1 MVIVLIRRFVR
12 IGREKEFL
20 DTYLAQ
26 RPTQNPAFK
35 GETLTRVGDEAALPA
50 GLRGLSLGEPGCV
63 TYLNVA
69 RWASWQAF
77 ADAFDA
83 GVAFD
88 PEIETAPRQRTVLDV
103 VLDTPPA

>member
-1 MVIVLIRRFVR
+1 MVVILIRRFVR
-12 IGREKEFL
+12 IDKEEEFHHK
-20 DTYLAQ
+20 YLAQ
-26 RPTQNPAFK
+26 QPTQNPAFM
-35 GETLTRVGDEAALPA
+35 GETLTRVSDDAAIPA
-50 GLRGLSLGEPGCV
+50 GLKSLSLGGPGCV

-69 RWASWQAF
+69 KWASWEAF
-77 ADAFDA
+77 ADAFDT

>member
-12 IGREKEFL
+12 TDREKEFR

-26 RPTQNPAFK
+26 QPTQNPAFM
-35 GETLTRVGDEAALPA
+35 GETLTRVSDDAAVPA
-50 GLRGLSLGEPGCV
+50 GLRSLFLGEPGCV

-69 RWASWQAF
+69 KWASWQAF